1 MRIFVL
7 NGPNLDLLG
16 QREPEIYGRES
27 LDDIRLLCEGR
38 AKELGIELGWGQSNS
53 EGALIDALHAHRNWD
68 GIVINAAGYTHTSL
82 SIADAIAAIGVP
94 TIEVHLSNVHA
105 RERIR
110 RRTLLGPVVWGQ
122 ISGFGYRGY
131 LAALELLHS
140 RLSEEGAG

>member
-27 LDDIRLLCEGR
+27 LDDIRLLCEDR
-38 AKELGIELGWGQSNS
+38 AKDLGIELGWGQSNS
-53 EGALIDALHAHRNWD
+53 EGALIDALHAHRDWD

-82 SIADAIAAIGVP
+82 SIADAIAAIDVP

-110 RRTLLGPVVWGQ
+110 RRTLLGPVV
-122 ISGFGYRGY
+122 
-131 LAALELLHS
+131 ED
-140 RLSEEGAG
+140 GA